1 MLMIT
6 FIHNGK
12 KFELQ
17 PNKKG
22 NYDVVCPEEHY
33 KACVVGFNETRGFMK
48 GSTNGAWEREEILE
62 IALKA
67 IKAYW
72 ANNERKEGAK

>member
-1 MLMIT
+1 MIT
-6 FIHNGK
+6 FTHNRK
-12 KFELQ
+12 TFELQ

-22 NYDVVCPEEHY
+22 NYDVVCPEENY
-33 KACVVGFNETRGFMK
+33 RACVVSFNKVRGFMK
-48 GSTNGAWEREEILE
+48 GAYNGAWEREEDLE

-72 ANNERKEGAK
+72 KVNKRERDK

>member
-1 MLMIT
+1 MIT
-6 FIHNGK
+6 FTHKGK
-12 KFELQ
+12 TFELQ
-17 PNKKG
+17 LNKKG
-22 NYDVVCPEEHY
+22 NYDVVCEAENY

-48 GSTNGAWEREEILE
+48 GAYNGAWEREEDLE

-72 ANNERKEGAK
+72 KINKRKK

>member
-1 MLMIT
+1 MIT
-6 FIHNGK
+6 FTYKGK
-12 KFELQ
+12 TFELQ

-22 NYDVVCPEEHY
+22 NYDVVCETENY
-33 KACVVGFNETRGFMK
+33 RACVVGFNETRGFMK
-48 GSTNGAWEREEILE
+48 GAYNGAWEREEDLE

-72 ANNERKEGAK
+72 KINKRKK